1 MTQSINQLV
10 MDLKNNNEDFEFYPT
25 TDEMLRVIAPYM
37 SHETVLDIGCG
48 LCGFK
53 KYMDKKQRAE
63 YEDNKR
69 LEDYKRRQAERNGE
83 RFYGEKNLSDFS
95 KISKYFVMEKSRILL
110 EKLDEDAIC
119 LGTDFI
125 ASTLIDKKVST
136 IFCNPP
142 YSEFKEWTK
151 KIITEGNYK
160 QAFLVIPQRWKD
172 DTEIKNLLETYRTEA
187 EVIGSFDF
195 LEADRQARAKVDVIR
210 LRKEKYKDRYSYN
223 YDRQEDF
230 DRDSFDTFFNQVF
243 GIDKTFEENKK
254 DREETEYSKER
265 RIEEERKQ
273 RVKNALVSTE
283 DSKAATLVNLYNRD
297 YETLLNNLQAI
308 MKLDEDILES
318 FNISVKNI
326 KSALITKMKGLK
338 VLYWNMVWDEFEEI
352 TDRLTW
358 GSRQKIKEEFNEL
371 YCVDFTIENIYALIL
386 WVIKNANKYYNSQL
400 IDFYKKLSDEQNV
413 KPYKSNTKLFEK
425 SGWYWN
431 SEKKTHYVLDYR
443 IIMSS
448 PFRTTWNGAFED
460 GYDSTRTLQD
470 IMTIARNLGFDT
482 GIIRKPNDF
491 GEKVNI
497 YMNTGAPNIFMEY
510 KAYKNGNMHV
520 KFTQEFTKA
529 MNVEVARLLGW
540 IKCKEDIKR
549 EFPENMSKGA
559 EKYFKVNYACIG
571 CNTLMI
577 ATKKAS

>member
-1 MTQSINQLV
+1 MTQSIHQLV
-10 MDLKNNNEDFEFYPT
+10 MDLKQNEQDFEFYPT
-25 TDEMLRVIAPYM
+25 TDEMLAVISPYM
-37 SHETVLDIGCG
+37 SHEQVLDIGCG

-53 KYMDKKQRAE
+53 KFMDKRSKIEWENYYSEQKRKEREAE
-63 YEDNKR
+63 LR
-69 LEDYKRRQAERNGE
+69 GE
-83 RFYGEKNLSDFS
+83 RHYYNKSSSDFY
-95 KISKYFVMEKSRILL
+95 KIDKYFVMEKSKILL

-172 DTEIKNLLETYRTEA
+172 DKEINLLLETYRTEA

-195 LEADRQARAKVDVIR
+195 LEADRVARAKVDVIR
-210 LRKEKYKDRYSYN
+210 LRKNKYKDRYSYDYRN
-223 YDRQEDF
+223 QEDF

-243 GIDKTFEENKK
+243 GIDKTFEENQK
-254 DREETEYSKER
+254 DRNETEYSRER
-265 RIEEERKQ
+265 RIEDAQKE
-273 RVKNALVSTE
+273 RVKNALISTE
-283 DSKAATLVNLYNRD
+283 ESKAATLVKLYNKD

-326 KSALITKMKGLK
+326 KEALITKMKGLK

-358 GSRQKIKEEFNEL
+358 SSREKIRNEFREL

-386 WVIKNANKYYNSQL
+386 WVVKNANKYYNSQL
-400 IDFYKKLSDEQNV
+400 IEFYKKLSDEQNV
-413 KPYKSNTKLFEK
+413 KPYKSNQKLFEK
-425 SGWYWN
+425 DGWYWN
-431 SEKKTHYVLDYR
+431 AEKHSNYVLDYR

-470 IMTIARNLGFDT
+470 IMTIARNLGFNT

-497 YMNTGAPNIFMEY
+497 YMSSGAPDVFMEY

-520 KFTQEFTKA
+520 KFSQEFTKA

-540 IKCKEDIKR
+540 IRCKEDIKR
-549 EFPENMSKGA
+549 EFPDNMSKGA

-577 ATKKAS
+577 TTKG